1 MSLVVLRQ
9 LAEPLG
15 TGGTSRPMRILRP
28 LRSSTTPSSAPPD
41 ADYSRFPGIRW
52 SNPLVA

>member
-9 LAEPLG
+9 LAKPSAP
-15 TGGTSRPMRILRP
+15 GGTSRPMRILRP
-28 LRSSTTPSSAPPD
+28 LRSSTTPLCSAD
-41 ADYSRFPGIRW
+41 ADYSRFPGMRW